1 MAIKTLQK
9 LRHQRSLYRKSLM
22 DTLRAWLNDYT
33 AKLPRPCYLSFTIPV
48 GKTNGS
54 EVVWAFEGIFVVNDK
69 LAYPLYIG
77 GEDTD
82 EFEVWAEKMEDQTL
96 ENLYGFIVQLAT
108 SRIKVHTVAE
118 MIALYPASEQSEE
131 ISPYINQ

>member
-22 DTLRAWLNDYT
+22 DTLRAWLIDHT
-33 AKLPRPCYLSFTIPV
+33 TKLPRPCYLSFTVSV

-54 EVVWAFEGIFVVNDK
+54 EVVWGFEGIFVVNDK

-77 GEDTD
+77 GDD
-82 EFEVWAEKMEDQTL
+82 VDISEVWAEKMEDQTL
-96 ENLYGFIVQLAT
+96 ENLYDFIVQLAT
-108 SRIKVHTVAE
+108 SRIKVFTIAE
-118 MIALYPASEQSEE
+118 MTALYPASEQSEE
-131 ISPYINQ
+131 LSPYINQ